1 MYDKMET
8 YIRSLEAMGQCQESY
23 GSLLVPV
30 VLEKIPGEI
39 RRQLARENGTSEWT
53 LEELRRA
60 INKEIAILEA
70 GTTHSDPGFDDYVDT
85 ASFHTG
91 ARPGKRAQP
100 HRNSSSGGKAPRGD
114 IKCAFCD
121 GGHRSNDCTTY
132 SDADSRMKVVKDK
145 RLCFNCLGKHPVAK
159 CSSSNRCLKCRR
171 KHHTTICNSRPAGN
185 QPASLPTSSE
195 TAVLHSN
202 TTLPDKEVLLKTA
215 IATVTSQSHV
225 QTTANI
231 LFDEGAQKSFI
242 TEQLATQ
249 LNLKKETTETIYL
262 SSFGST
268 TNKLQQVDVAT
279 VHVVTDDRQTIPVR
293 VLIVP
298 TISTPINNK
307 LQHAV
312 SKYPY
317 LRGLKL
323 AHPGTADSSFTI
335 SMLIGADFYWDLV
348 EDHVVR
354 GNGPTAMKSKL
365 GYLLS
370 GPVHV
375 QPDDSRATEHI
386 LNALATPLPAD
397 MLERF
402 WSLES
407 MGIQSDQTTLTNRAR
422 TVTNII
428 SQFWKRWRS
437 EYLTGLREYHR
448 ATGSNEG
455 RIRVGDVVQ
464 IHDEGPRIRWNLARM
479 L

>member
-1 MYDKMET
+1 M
-8 YIRSLEAMGQCQESY
+8 A
-23 GSLLVPV
+23 
-30 VLEKIPGEI
+30 
-39 RRQLARENGTSEWT
+39 
-53 LEELRRA
+53 
-60 INKEIAILEA
+60 
-70 GTTHSDPGFDDYVDT
+70 T

-100 HRNSSSGGKAPRGD
+100 HRNSSSGGKAPHGD

-312 SKYPY
+312 SKEVQVGKDQEKAQSEKDSHSKNRGGKKPNLQSGTYTMKHIVSRMSSYFPNRWPLSY
-317 LRGLKL
+317 LNLTKNMKTYIRRQQFICM
-323 AHPGTADSSFTI
+323 DS
-335 SMLIGADFYWDLV
+335 
-348 EDHVVR
+348 
-354 GNGPTAMKSKL
+354 
-365 GYLLS
+365 
-370 GPVHV
+370 
-375 QPDDSRATEHI
+375 
-386 LNALATPLPAD
+386 
-397 MLERF
+397 
-402 WSLES
+402 
-407 MGIQSDQTTLTNRAR
+407 LT
-422 TVTNII
+422 
-428 SQFWKRWRS
+428 
-437 EYLTGLREYHR
+437 
-448 ATGSNEG
+448 
-455 RIRVGDVVQ
+455 
-464 IHDEGPRIRWNLARM
+464 
-479 L
+479 